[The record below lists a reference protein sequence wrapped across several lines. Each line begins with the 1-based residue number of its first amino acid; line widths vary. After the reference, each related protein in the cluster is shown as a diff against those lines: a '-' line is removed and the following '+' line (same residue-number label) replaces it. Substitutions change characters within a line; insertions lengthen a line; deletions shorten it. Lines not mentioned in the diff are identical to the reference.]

1 MNKFVLI
8 PYDQYYSFKSYLME
22 KNHGISS
29 DKAEREV
36 IADSD
41 DADKHEMNDKVNISI
56 KSETETL
63 NKNDLSGDILDKKK
77 DKNED
82 NVNDNQSVDR
92 LLPPPGIPVKTK
104 KTKKIFQYG
113 IRDGQE
119 GGGTKTEPKWVKKWQ
134 RKIS

>member
-1 MNKFVLI
+1 MISITLLNLI
-8 PYDQYYSFKSYLME
+8 LWK

-77 DKNED
+77 TKMKITLMII
-82 NVNDNQSVDR
+82 NQ
-92 LLPPPGIPVKTK
+92 
-104 KTKKIFQYG
+104 
-113 IRDGQE
+113 
-119 GGGTKTEPKWVKKWQ
+119 
-134 RKIS
+134 